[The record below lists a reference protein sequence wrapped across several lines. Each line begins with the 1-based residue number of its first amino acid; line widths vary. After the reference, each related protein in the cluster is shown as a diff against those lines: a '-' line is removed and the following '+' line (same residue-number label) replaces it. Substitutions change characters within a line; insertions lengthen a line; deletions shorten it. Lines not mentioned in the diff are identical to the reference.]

1 MKDIVKVFGSIKLS
15 LVLFLLFAFFSGF
28 ATFIESK
35 FDTPTAWRLV
45 YANFYFG
52 FIQLLLGINLLCAI
66 FRYKI
71 YRKIALL
78 TFHISFLFILFGSGM
93 TRYFGI
99 EGSLHIRENTQN
111 SIVSTSQSY
120 VVLSDEKNKAY
131 KQSYLSVVGFNDLDL
146 SLDKDGKKANLK
158 YKDIILH
165 AKKDYEANS
174 GDSDV
179 IRFLAD
185 KNGQKINFDIL
196 SNDYVS
202 LGDVFIT
209 FNKKISMPIKTI
221 SIDDDYTL
229 TANFDINYLDINDN
243 KNKVLLKN
251 TPINLNEARVVFN
264 LDGYTLRAYDFIKKA
279 KVVYVKS
286 DDEKLPNAIL
296 FELEYNNIKKDL
308 YVFENERAVDVIL
321 GDDKFSVSYGAVDFK
336 LPFEV
341 HLDKFELLRYTSS
354 NSPKS
359 YKSYI
364 TIYDKDKEI
373 KEEIY
378 MNNTLDYGGFRF
390 FQSSYDKDE
399 KGTILSVNKDPGKIP
414 TYIGYFLLTLGL
426 VLNLCD
432 KNSRFLYLAR
442 KLSSVSLVFMSLI
455 FATSLRADES
465 ALESIK
471 ATFKDYTP
479 QKYENVS
486 KEEHFK
492 HLSKLLVQMPNS
504 RIAPLDTLARDL
516 VEKVHKGSSFEGMNH
531 LELFMQ
537 MIIGFDKLKSKEFIY
552 LTNKDIKAKYNLG
565 AGKYV
570 SFDSFFD
577 ENGYKLRK
585 EVEYASRKAP
595 NKRNLYEKEL
605 LKLDERINII
615 NSASMGFYFKVFGI
629 NSSSPWLSSYDFMGY
644 DDKDISTQVY
654 VLSFNY
660 FDALDKA
667 YKSGDFSL
675 ANNAIDLIN
684 YYQHKNVGYKIDD
697 LKIKSEIFFN
707 NAKIFANLM
716 KVYLLA
722 GIILLVLVFM
732 RLLNFKVKLDMLNKI
747 FMLVLVLAFIV
758 HTLGLLLRWYIS
770 GHAPWSNS
778 YESMVYISW
787 AITLS
792 GIIFAKKSHIAL
804 ALSTILS
811 GIMLFGA
818 ILAELDPQITNLVPV
833 LQSYWLS
840 IHVSVI
846 TASYGFFGLCALLG
860 IFVLVLFCMPKKY
873 HKNIANSIKEAT
885 YINEM
890 AMILGLSLLV
900 VGNFFGAIWANES
913 WGRYWGWD
921 SKETWALVSI
931 LIYSFIVHVRLVK
944 SLSNTYVFAVLS
956 AFAYWSII
964 MTYFG
969 VNYFLTGMHSYAKG
983 DLATVPN
990 LVWIV
995 FIFMIMLSLLAYKNK
1010 NLQERL

>member
-35 FDTPTAWRLV
+35 FGTPTAWRLV

-66 FRYKI
+66 FRYKM

-93 TRYFGI
+93 TRYFGE
-99 EGSLHIRENTQN
+99 EGNLHIRENMQSDT
-111 SIVSTSQSY
+111 ITTSQSFVSFSDGKN
-120 VVLSDEKNKAY
+120 VVY

-146 SLDKDGKKANLK
+146 ELTLDNKIAKLK

-165 AKKDYEANS
+165 AQKKYISGDGDQDIARFAATKDGKNIDFVISKGDYKILGDVILSYDKKITMPVKTIFIDKDFNLSSNYSVEYFDILTNSQKTLNS
-174 GDSDV
+174 GDVLDLKSAR
-179 IRFLAD
+179 ILFKL
-185 KNGQKINFDIL
+185 NGYDL
-196 SNDYVS
+196 S
-202 LGDVFIT
+202 I
-209 FNKKISMPIKTI
+209 
-221 SIDDDYTL
+221 
-229 TANFDINYLDINDN
+229 
-243 KNKVLLKN
+243 
-251 TPINLNEARVVFN
+251 
-264 LDGYTLRAYDFIKKA
+264 YDFIEKA
-279 KVVYVKS
+279 KEIYEAS
-286 DDEKLPNAIL
+286 DDENLSNAIL
-296 FELEYNNIKKDL
+296 FEVQYNDKIEEVYILDGGESSIKIDG
-308 YVFENERAVDVIL
+308 V
-321 GDDKFSVSYGAVDFK
+321 KFDISYGALMK
-336 LPFEV
+336 KIPFSV
-341 HLDKFELLRYTSS
+341 YLDKFELLRYTSS

-426 VLNLCD
+426 ALNLFD

-707 NAKIFANLM
+707 NAKIFTNLM

-778 YESMVYISW
+778 YESIVYISW

-956 AFAYWSII
+956 SFAYWSII

-983 DLATVPN
+983 DISTIP
-990 LVWIV
+990 VWVYIV
-995 FIFMIMLSLLAYKNK
+995 LLIMTLISIIAYKNK
-1010 NLQERL
+1010 KMRENL